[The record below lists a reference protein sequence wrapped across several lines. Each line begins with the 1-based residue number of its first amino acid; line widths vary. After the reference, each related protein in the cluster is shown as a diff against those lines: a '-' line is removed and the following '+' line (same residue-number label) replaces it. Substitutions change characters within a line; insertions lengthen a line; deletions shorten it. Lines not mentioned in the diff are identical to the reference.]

1 MMTTRQ
7 LQDEILR
14 LKKEKDICILAH
26 AYQSHE
32 ILEVA
37 DYTGDSYGLSQQA
50 AKAPQ
55 KNVLMCGVRFMAETV
70 KILSPE
76 KKVYLSNSGAGC
88 PMAEQLD
95 VEMLSALKESNPDH
109 TVVAYINTT
118 SELKTICDVCVTSS
132 SALKIVNNIDN
143 DKILFIP
150 DCNLGAWVEKQV
162 PEKTFK
168 FVHGGGPT
176 HLRMSVRDVKK
187 ARDAHPEAKLLV
199 HPECLPEVSAMADY
213 IGSTTGIMKYAKE
226 SDAKEFIIGTENSI
240 VQHLQFECPDK
251 KFYPLSKD
259 CVCHN
264 MKLTTLMDVYNCVC
278 GQGGEEIKLDENVR
292 VKAKACID
300 TMLTLGE

>member
-26 AYQSHE
+26 AYQGHE

-95 VEMLSALKESNPDH
+95 VEMLSALKESNPDY

-162 PEKTFK
+162 PQKTFK
-168 FVHGGGPT
+168 FVHGGCPT

-187 ARDAHPEAKLLV
+187 ARGAHPEAKLLV

-226 SDAKEFIIGTENSI
+226 SNA
-240 VQHLQFECPDK
+240 
-251 KFYPLSKD
+251 
-259 CVCHN
+259 
-264 MKLTTLMDVYNCVC
+264 
-278 GQGGEEIKLDENVR
+278 
-292 VKAKACID
+292 
-300 TMLTLGE
+300 

>member
-95 VEMLSALKESNPDH
+95 VEMLSALKESNPDY

-132 SALKIVNNIDN
+132 SALKMTRSCLSRTATLAHGWRSRFHKKRSSSFTGDVQL
-143 DKILFIP
+143 IL
-150 DCNLGAWVEKQV
+150 
-162 PEKTFK
+162 
-168 FVHGGGPT
+168 
-176 HLRMSVRDVKK
+176 
-187 ARDAHPEAKLLV
+187 
-199 HPECLPEVSAMADY
+199 ECL
-213 IGSTTGIMKYAKE
+213 
-226 SDAKEFIIGTENSI
+226 
-240 VQHLQFECPDK
+240 
-251 KFYPLSKD
+251 
-259 CVCHN
+259 
-264 MKLTTLMDVYNCVC
+264 
-278 GQGGEEIKLDENVR
+278 
-292 VKAKACID
+292 
-300 TMLTLGE
+300 

>member
-95 VEMLSALKESNPDH
+95 VEMLSALKESNPDY

-162 PEKTFK
+162 PQKTFK
-168 FVHGGGPT
+168 FVHGGCPT

-187 ARDAHPEAKLLV
+187 ARGAHPEAKLLV

-226 SDAKEFIIGTENSI
+226 SNAKEFIIGTENSI
-240 VQHLQFECPDK
+240 VEHLQFDCPEK
-251 KFYPLSKD
+251 QFYPLTVQLT
-259 CVCHN
+259 CMN
-264 MKLTTLMDVYNCVC
+264 MKITTLMDIYNCLKGC
-278 GQGGEEIKLDENVR
+278 GGEEITLPEHVMEGAGR
-292 VKAKACID
+292 CIYR
-300 TMLTLGE
+300 MVELGG

>member
-95 VEMLSALKESNPDH
+95 VEMLSALKESNPDY

-162 PEKTFK
+162 PQKTFK
-168 FVHGGGPT
+168 FVHGGCPT
-176 HLRMSVRDVKK
+176 HLKNVCKRCVKK
-187 ARDAHPEAKLLV
+187 PEPLIRKAKLLV

-213 IGSTTGIMKYAKE
+213 IGSTTGIMKYAEE
-226 SDAKEFIIGTENSI
+226 SDAKEFISAPRTALSSI
-240 VQHLQFECPDK
+240 SSTSARTRNFIRCQR
-251 KFYPLSKD
+251 
-259 CVCHN
+259 
-264 MKLTTLMDVYNCVC
+264 TVYVT
-278 GQGGEEIKLDENVR
+278 I
-292 VKAKACID
+292 
-300 TMLTLGE
+300 